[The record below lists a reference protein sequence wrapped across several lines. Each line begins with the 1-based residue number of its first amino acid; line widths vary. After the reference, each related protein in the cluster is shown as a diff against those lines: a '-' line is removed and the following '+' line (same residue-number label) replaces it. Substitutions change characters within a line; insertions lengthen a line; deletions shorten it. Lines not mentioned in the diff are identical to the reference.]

1 MSLVDHEKH
10 MRECLRLAALAN
22 GRTSPN
28 PIVGAVVLDR
38 NGEIVGRGYHKKH
51 GQAHAEVGALDEAG
65 DKAKEGT
72 IYVNLE
78 PCCHF
83 GKTPPCSKRVIES
96 GVKTVVTGMQDPNPV
111 VDGGGISEIRAAGIE
126 VITNVLRDECI
137 LANKGF
143 VKKVRTALP
152 WVCLKLATTLDGK
165 IADRHGQSRW
175 ITGIEARQYV
185 HALRNL
191 YDSILVG
198 TITALADNPSL
209 NVREV
214 EGSRDPVKVLIDRDL
229 KVSFQSKIY
238 SRDSDARVFVLTT
251 EENAQ
256 TRKLHDLPQVE
267 LIGVAANGEILDL
280 EEGLKSV
287 QQKGINTVLCEGGGK
302 LAGHLIEKGLVDE
315 ILWLIAPKI
324 LNDREGRLAIDSST
338 SKQLD
343 QSVLLKGANATLLGD
358 DVAYS
363 AIFQKSHDLLFG

>member
-1 MSLVDHEKH
+1 M
-10 MRECLRLAALAN
+10 
-22 GRTSPN
+22 
-28 PIVGAVVLDR
+28 
-38 NGEIVGRGYHKKH
+38 
-51 GQAHAEVGALDEAG
+51 
-65 DKAKEGT
+65 
-72 IYVNLE
+72 
-78 PCCHF
+78 
-83 GKTPPCSKRVIES
+83 
-96 GVKTVVTGMQDPNPV
+96 
-111 VDGGGISEIRAAGIE
+111 
-126 VITNVLRDECI
+126 
-137 LANKGF
+137 
-143 VKKVRTALP
+143 
-152 WVCLKLATTLDGK
+152 
-165 IADRHGQSRW
+165 
-175 ITGIEARQYV
+175 